1 MSQDQSFSIDSGMEN
16 TGGSENQSPAGQAPT
31 NAALGFINEFNRNA
45 QLFNINVLPKLN
57 RLEAEL
63 NLLYERLNT
72 IRDEIRALRGS
83 GTGTST
89 DNRRTSPTD

>member
-1 MSQDQSFSIDSGMEN
+1 MSQNQSFSIDSGTQN
-16 TGGSENQSPAGQAPT
+16 NGGSENQSLAGQAPT
-31 NAALGFINEFNRNA
+31 NSALGFINEFNRNA

-72 IRDEIRALRGS
+72 VRDEIRALRGS
-83 GTGTST
+83 GTSTST
-89 DNRRTSPTD
+89 DNSRTNYRD